1 LKYDFAAD
9 SFCLRDF
16 WMTEAALSM
25 VMVAYNLMSLF
36 RQATLRASVIQ
47 SGGRDVQH
55 TLKTLRYS
63 YLPRPAYHHH
73 AGPNA
78 HTQACSGHASAT
90 VDGGPLATF
99 QKPGDV
105 NNFV

>member
-16 WMTEAALSM
+16 WVTEAALSM

-47 SGGRDVQH
+47 SGGGDAQH
-55 TLKTLRYS
+55 TKTFN
-63 YLPRPAYHHH
+63 LPVAF
-73 AGPNA
+73 
-78 HTQACSGHASAT
+78 S
-90 VDGGPLATF
+90 PLF
-99 QKPGDV
+99 NP
-105 NNFV
+105 